1 MITINDNYEN
11 LEESSQDF
19 QLRGF
24 TISELNI
31 GGRVEIIYQKGI
43 GITLTKKIIDLY
55 KNKILTKRQGYIK
68 DNIGSL
74 TVYINFFER
83 KQDNRLILMYIDK
96 SENLM
101 NYTELYYLSKGIY
114 HSICSDPLEIELKKI
129 CNNKITIPKA
139 KGLIGIFIIDK
150 AGFLYFSKVNK
161 DRPNMAN
168 NNFQIAGFISA
179 ILIYAQDFIA
189 GEEYGLKLEDVNLG
203 GCHLFLKTKK
213 DVIFAY
219 IIDKDKRS
227 ENIKR
232 YMQLIVEE
240 FLDTYYNSHVIGFK
254 GDLSPFHEFENVIDQ
269 YFEI

>member
-1 MITINDNYEN
+1 MITINNNYQD
-11 LEESSQDF
+11 LEENSQIL

-24 TISELNI
+24 NISKVDVEGDL
-31 GGRVEIIYQKGI
+31 EIIFQKGI

-55 KNKILTKRQGYIK
+55 KTEFLNKKQGYLT
-68 DNIGSL
+68 DTIGNL
-74 TVYINFFER
+74 TVYINFFKMKR
-83 KQDNRLILMYIDK
+83 DYKLIIMYIDK
-96 SENLM
+96 VENQM
-101 NYTELYYLSKGIY
+101 NYTRLYHLSKVIY
-114 HSICSDPLEIELKKI
+114 NTISSETSENEIKSI
-129 CNNKITIPKA
+129 CNNIINIPKA

-150 AGFLYFSKVNK
+150 AGFLYFSKVNEC
-161 DRPNMAN
+161 RPNMAN

-179 ILIYAQDFIA
+179 ILIYAQDFIV

-219 IIDKDKRS
+219 MIDEEKRS

-240 FLDTYYNSHVIGFK
+240 FLDKYYTSHVIRFK
-254 GDLSPFHEFENVIDQ
+254 GDLSPFYDFETVIDQ